1 MEFLLIVL
9 ALSFVIQLLVLS
21 ATEQLSLR
29 LLGAALME
37 MIPVSGMIYYTA
49 ARPDG
54 LLFGWGGNVVLL
66 LWTAGAVLLGCAGAW
81 LLSWIKKRMSE
92 ALMYLHLGQSVAV
105 PHREILGI
113 FDLDNASW
121 AYKTREFLER
131 AEQEGRVISVCDDLP
146 RSFVLVGEEKGTA
159 TVYISQLSSAA
170 LLRRAESN
178 LL

>member
-9 ALSFVIQLLVLS
+9 ALSFVIQLLILS

-37 MIPVSGMIYYTA
+37 MIPVSGMIYYTV

-81 LLSWIKKRMSE
+81 LLSWIKKRKVRGVYVS
-92 ALMYLHLGQSVAV
+92 APGPVGGSAPSGDFGHL
-105 PHREILGI
+105 
-113 FDLDNASW
+113 
-121 AYKTREFLER
+121 
-131 AEQEGRVISVCDDLP
+131 
-146 RSFVLVGEEKGTA
+146 
-159 TVYISQLSSAA
+159 
-170 LLRRAESN
+170 
-178 LL
+178 

>member
-54 LLFGWGGNVVLL
+54 LLFGWMGMWVLL
-66 LWTAGAVLLGCAGAW
+66 LWTAGAVLLGWCWGMAPVLDQKKKVRGAYV
-81 LLSWIKKRMSE
+81 SAPGPVGGS
-92 ALMYLHLGQSVAV
+92 APSGDFGHL
-105 PHREILGI
+105 
-113 FDLDNASW
+113 
-121 AYKTREFLER
+121 
-131 AEQEGRVISVCDDLP
+131 
-146 RSFVLVGEEKGTA
+146 
-159 TVYISQLSSAA
+159 
-170 LLRRAESN
+170 
-178 LL
+178 

>member
-54 LLFGWGGNVVLL
+54 LLFGWGG
-66 LWTAGAVLLGCAGAW
+66 
-81 LLSWIKKRMSE
+81 K
-92 ALMYLHLGQSVAV
+92 
-105 PHREILGI
+105 
-113 FDLDNASW
+113 
-121 AYKTREFLER
+121 
-131 AEQEGRVISVCDDLP
+131 
-146 RSFVLVGEEKGTA
+146 KGTA
-159 TVYISQLSSAA
+159 TDYITQLASAA
-170 LLRRAESN
+170 QLRRAESN

>member
-37 MIPVSGMIYYTA
+37 MIPVSGMIYYTG
-49 ARPDG
+49 PDG

-81 LLSWIKKRMSE
+81 LLSWIKKR
-92 ALMYLHLGQSVAV
+92 
-105 PHREILGI
+105 
-113 FDLDNASW
+113 
-121 AYKTREFLER
+121 K
-131 AEQEGRVISVCDDLP
+131 
-146 RSFVLVGEEKGTA
+146 
-159 TVYISQLSSAA
+159 
-170 LLRRAESN
+170 
-178 LL
+178 

>member
-66 LWTAGAVLLGCAGAW
+66 LWTAGSVLLGCAGAW
-81 LLSWIKKRMSE
+81 LLSWIKKR
-92 ALMYLHLGQSVAV
+92 
-105 PHREILGI
+105 
-113 FDLDNASW
+113 
-121 AYKTREFLER
+121 K
-131 AEQEGRVISVCDDLP
+131 
-146 RSFVLVGEEKGTA
+146 
-159 TVYISQLSSAA
+159 
-170 LLRRAESN
+170 
-178 LL
+178 